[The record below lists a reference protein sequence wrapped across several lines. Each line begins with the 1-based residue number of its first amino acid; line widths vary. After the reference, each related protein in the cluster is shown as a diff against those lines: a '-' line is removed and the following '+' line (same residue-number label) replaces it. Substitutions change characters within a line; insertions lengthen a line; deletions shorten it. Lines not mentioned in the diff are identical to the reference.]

1 MTVTNA
7 RFDLLPI
14 VVGVTGH
21 RDVAEG
27 AEPALRREF
36 GGILERLAARCPS
49 SPMLVLSALAAGAD
63 VIAAEE
69 ALARGIRVTACLPM
83 PQEAYEEDFTD
94 EEQRRFRSALARCW
108 DRVVMDG
115 GTDRAHGYAHAGS
128 FIAYYS
134 TVLVAFWDGRS
145 GRGTGGTADI
155 VRLRK
160 SGSEAAL
167 DMLVPYLPDI
177 GPIFQIVTPRQGEP
191 VPHRAFTLIE
201 HYPRRMELDR
211 ASVELGRQEFEQTL
225 ANVDRFNRDLKAE
238 SLPQT
243 DDALDAFRARV
254 GEAAQKLQRWTLISL
269 QGLYV
274 TAAIAGAGQLII
286 APPLDFPAA
295 TPIRIAL
302 LALAFLWFKY
312 AKREDYE
319 NRYQDYRAIA
329 EALRIQHAW
338 CSAGLRD
345 RFAEASYLEMQQSEM
360 HWIRLALRTIFLA
373 TRARVG
379 TSEDSPQHRAC
390 KDWVDGQAVYYRT
403 AGATQQRQERT
414 ANAVTAILAGVGVG
428 ITLVAVA
435 LWFFTPGVA
444 SLHTPLA
451 KAWLLY
457 FMTTPAAVFGWIATL
472 VRFYA
477 HQRGYVENARRYEH
491 MLEVFV
497 TAQRLL
503 RNKRADAKEVLEK
516 LGHEALSE
524 HADWLML
531 HRTRPL
537 DFVSA

>member
-1 MTVTNA
+1 MTNA
-7 RFDLLPI
+7 GFDLLPI

-21 RDVAEG
+21 RDVAQD
-27 AEPALRREF
+27 AEPVLRREF
-36 GGILERLAARCPS
+36 GKLLERIAARCPS

-69 ALARGIRVTACLPM
+69 ALSRGVRVMACLPM
-83 PQEAYEEDFTD
+83 PQEAYETDFTD
-94 EEQRRFRSALARCW
+94 EERRRFRSALARCW
-108 DRVVMDG
+108 DVVVMDAAA
-115 GTDRAHGYAHAGS
+115 DRAQGYAHAGS

-167 DMLVPYLPDI
+167 DMLVPYLPDV
-177 GPIFQIVTPRQGEP
+177 GPVFQIVTPRRYEP

-201 HYPRRMELDR
+201 HYPGRMELDR
-211 ASVELGRQEFEQTL
+211 AGADVGRLEFEQTL
-225 ANVDRFNRDLKAE
+225 ANVDRFNRDLKQE
-238 SLPQT
+238 PLPQT
-243 DDALDAFRARV
+243 DDALEAFEARA
-254 GEAAQKLQRWTLISL
+254 GAAAQKLQKLTLFSL
-269 QGLYV
+269 QGLYA
-274 TAAIAGAGQLII
+274 TAAVAGAGQLII
-286 APPLDFPAA
+286 APPLNFPAA
-295 TPIRIAL
+295 TPLRIAL
-302 LALAFLWFKY
+302 LALAFLWFRY

-329 EALRIQHAW
+329 EALRIQRAW
-338 CSAGLRD
+338 CAAGLRD
-345 RFAEASYLEMQQSEM
+345 RFAESFYLEMQQSEM

-373 TRARVG
+373 ARARVA
-379 TSEDSPQHRAC
+379 TREDSPEHRAC
-390 KDWVDGQAVYYRT
+390 KDWVDGQVAYYRK
-403 AGATQQRQERT
+403 AGAAQQSKERKANVAT
-414 ANAVTAILAGVGVG
+414 AVLAALAVIV
-428 ITLVAVA
+428 TLVTVA
-435 LWFFTPGVA
+435 LWFLTPGIA
-444 SLHTPLA
+444 WLHTPPS
-451 KAWLLY
+451 KAWLAY
-457 FMTTPAAVFGWIATL
+457 FMTTPAAVFGWLATL
-472 VRFYA
+472 LRFYM
-477 HQRGYVENARRYEH
+477 HQRGYAENARRYRH

-503 RNKRADAKEVLEK
+503 RNKRIGAREVLEK